1 MFQVIILINFV
12 SILVQVLS
20 FAVFIRALLSWFP
33 VKPDNPLVV
42 ILFQITEPV
51 LAPLRKVVPM
61 VGMMDITPL
70 VAIIVLQI
78 VSGLIG
84 QLAYYY
90 Y

>member
-1 MFQVIILINFV
+1 MIILINFV